1 MHVPARGLIRGN
13 GNTEMV
19 TKGAKLGLCG
29 LFVKT
34 ALTIVNTM
42 FEIDWVIIISHN
54 VTFSDI
60 DQKPSF
66 SVILWP
72 LESQNC
78 VAYREHVGEIN
89 SVMTGLQCT
98 NIYLVILIHLCT
110 IHPHLALPAPLFE
123 LSYIS
128 SVTDL
133 GPIKHVLVSH
143 PLLPLTYLCMY

>member
-13 GNTEMV
+13 GYTEMV

-34 ALTIVNTM
+34 ALTSVNTM

-78 VAYREHVGEIN
+78 VACREHVGEIN
-89 SVMTGLQCT
+89 IVMMGLQCT
-98 NIYLVILIHLCT
+98 NITLWSEY
-110 IHPHLALPAPLFE
+110 
-123 LSYIS
+123 S
-128 SVTDL
+128 SVPFTCTL
-133 GPIKHVLVSH
+133 HSLHRFLNCHILVVLQIWGP
-143 PLLPLTYLCMY
+143 